1 MGYKF
6 LRHISRTKGLCYM
19 VDLSDDNYLE
29 AYDILSSELSKYSE
43 ELASKKSILIGSKI
57 DEDGTEERFQELR
70 KKYGGSMRVLP
81 LSIYMDDTVD
91 EVRKAL
97 LELSGEKKED
107 GFTSRM
113 DTDAHYR
120 DEA

>member
-1 MGYKF
+1 
-6 LRHISRTKGLCYM
+6 M

-57 DEDGTEERFQELR
+57 DEDGTEERFKELQ

-107 GFTSRM
+107 GGFTSRM

>member
-1 MGYKF
+1 MPLQRRLPKF
-6 LRHISRTKGLCYM
+6 GFTNLKRVEFKAIN
-19 VDLSDDNYLE
+19 LSTL
-29 AYDILSSELSKYSE
+29 E